1 VLSSFSRLLFQC
13 APRIVHAHRLSILP
27 PPIHTA
33 KTPLPSHR
41 NEQFRPQ
48 RRRLPAGRGLHR
60 VKERLHRAGDR
71 GDDPVPRVRIP
82 RRRSERG
89 RRGTDEEKARRDSE
103 VRSYRQRNSVLAE
116 EKRALR
122 AERDGLRIERD
133 GLRAERDGL
142 REQVRSERMRTL
154 AGYSGFG
161 HTLSPTIEAN
171 EWRVELRTKGVPT
184 PAEKM
189 VDKPAEKTVDKAGEE
204 VPPTKGDADSMVD
217 VPL

>member
-1 VLSSFSRLLFQC
+1 MSNSGPSAGACPQVADCTALKNASIALAIVATALFLGCGFLAIELL
-13 APRIVHAHRLSILP
+13 A
-27 PPIHTA
+27 
-33 KTPLPSHR
+33 
-41 NEQFRPQ
+41 
-48 RRRLPAGRGLHR
+48 
-60 VKERLHRAGDR
+60 
-71 GDDPVPRVRIP
+71 

-171 EWRVELRTKGVPT
+171 EWRVELQTKGVPT

-189 VDKPAEKTVDKAGEE
+189 VDKPVEKTADKAGEE
-204 VPPTKGDADSMVD
+204 VTPTKGDADSMVD